1 MKTKR
6 WFYKYTFAVRGWW
19 FAVPTFNFRIS
30 NFWVAAA
37 TLLIGSLI
45 SIKAQAQTFE
55 RSRSVQKS
63 ISAPSTAEIQ
73 VVNKYGDIH
82 LVPWDKD
89 SVRFEI
95 QLSVTTNKE
104 EKLDKI
110 FSTVD
115 FEFEETKYFI
125 IARTMFKGQ
134 NAFWSEVSDMANLVF
149 SGGTH
154 TQIDYIIYLPEK
166 NALKIENKFGNVY
179 TTDHTGKVDIF
190 VSNGD
195 LKAHSFTGQ
204 TTIRIDFGNATID
217 RVTSAT
223 LSINYAELH
232 LEDASGLILE
242 TKSSKIFLTDAAWL
256 QMDSMRDKYYLKRIG
271 EVSGSTYFTDLTLE
285 EVATKISLKSNYG
298 DIKVQSVLPGF
309 QQLEFGSES
318 TDITLYISR
327 DFYFDMDITRDYRT
341 QMIVTATMLT
351 KTETALD
358 AEKKNFRMKCTAG
371 TAGKPTVP
379 VSINAISGKIFL
391 MNK

>member
-1 MKTKR
+1 M
-6 WFYKYTFAVRGWW
+6 
-19 FAVPTFNFRIS
+19 IS
-30 NFWVAAA
+30 AKV
-37 TLLIGSLI
+37 
-45 SIKAQAQTFE
+45 QAQTFE

-63 ISAPSTAEIQ
+63 IFAPTTAEIQ
-73 VVNKYGDIH
+73 IVNKYGDIH

-154 TQIDYIIYLPEK
+154 TQIDYIVYLPEN

-179 TTDHTGKVDIF
+179 TTDHAGKVDIF

-204 TTIRIDFGNATID
+204 TTIRVDFGNATID
-217 RVTSAT
+217 QVTSAT

-232 LEDASGLILE
+232 LEEASELILE
-242 TKSSKIFLTDAAWL
+242 TKSSRIFLTDATWL
-256 QMDSMRDKYYLKRIG
+256 QMDSMRDKYYLKRVG
-271 EVSGSTYFTDLTLE
+271 EVSGSTYFTDLSME
-285 EVATKISLKSNYG
+285 QVATKISLKSNYG
-298 DIKVQSVLPGF
+298 DIKVQAVLPGF
-309 QQLEFGSES
+309 RQLEFGSES
-318 TDITLYISR
+318 TDLTLYISR

-341 QMIVTATMLT
+341 QMIITATMLT
-351 KTETALD
+351 SSETALD
-358 AEKKNFRMKCTAG
+358 AEKKNFRMKSTAG

-379 VSINAISGKIFL
+379 VSINAKSGKIFL
-391 MNK
+391 MNQ